1 MTMTAGAAESS
12 GAAISDIGM
21 ISADSH
27 VNEPR
32 DLWSSN
38 LPASLQEQ
46 AMRGLESGEDGSW
59 KLVLDGQHAFM
70 KDMQAEADRL
80 AVLDPDK
87 RIEIMRTDGV
97 AAECIFPTIGL
108 QVWMLESPEGG
119 KASCRIYNDWI
130 FDQLHRRSP
139 RFCCAG
145 LVPTWDVQMALEEV
159 TYIAELGLGALMLPA
174 IATPMWNHKS
184 WLPLWDLIERTG
196 LPVVMHQG
204 TGHDMVR
211 FRGPGAAVA
220 NVMYLQTMAPQVAT
234 LLSTS
239 GILADRPGI
248 HVVFIE
254 YNTGWLAWTMET
266 IDYYDVAFRRY
277 DEFRAS
283 KSNSGN
289 PGVYPDLE
297 HPPSYYARRQVHS
310 TFQSDSIG
318 IRNLAQS
325 GATALMWGNDFPH
338 EEGTYPRSREIV
350 DHLATLIDDPA
361 VARRVFRENA
371 LEVFNF
377 DPAEVT
383 PLR

>member
-1 MTMTAGAAESS
+1 MTTTAEAPSAGS
-12 GAAISDIGM
+12 GLISEIGM

-38 LPASLQEQ
+38 LPASLKAQ
-46 AMRGLESGEDGSW
+46 AMKGLESGEDGSW
-59 KLVLDGQHAFM
+59 KLVLEGQHAFQM
-70 KDMQAEADRL
+70 DMQAEEDRL

-87 RIEIMRTDGV
+87 RIEVMRTDGV
-97 AAECIFPTIGL
+97 AGECIFPTIGL
-108 QVWMLESPEGG
+108 QVWMLQSAEGG
-119 KASCRIYNDWI
+119 QASCRIYNEWI
-130 FDQLHRRSP
+130 YDQLHRRSP

-145 LVPTWDVQMALEEV
+145 LVPTWDVEMAMAEV
-159 TYIAELGLGALMLPA
+159 TFIAELGLGAIMLPA
-174 IATPMWNHKS
+174 VATPMWNHAS
-184 WLPLWDLIERTG
+184 WIPLWDLIERTG

-211 FRGPGAAVA
+211 YRGPGAAVA
-220 NVMYLQTMAPQVAT
+220 NVMFLQTMAPQVAT

-277 DEFRAS
+277 DQFRAS

-297 HPPSYYARRQVHS
+297 HPPSFYARRQIHS

-325 GATALMWGNDFPH
+325 GETALMWGNDFPH
-338 EEGTYPRSREIV
+338 EEGTFPHSRKIV
-350 DHLATLIDDPA
+350 DEQASLIGDPA
-361 VARRVFRENA
+361 IARRVFRENA
-371 LEVFNF
+371 LEVFKF
-377 DPAEVT
+377 DPAQVT
-383 PLR
+383 PL

>member
-1 MTMTAGAAESS
+1 MTKTDPGAQAAE
-12 GAAISDIGM
+12 GAISTIGM

-38 LPASLQEQ
+38 LPPSLREQ

-59 KLVLDGQHAFM
+59 QLVFDGQHAFQQS
-70 KDMQAEADRL
+70 MQAEADRL

-87 RIEIMRTDGV
+87 RIDVMRADGV

-119 KASCRIYNDWI
+119 KASCRIYNEWI
-130 FDQLHRRSP
+130 HDQLHRRSP

-145 LVPTWDVQMALEEV
+145 LVPTWDVEMAIAEA
-159 TYIAELGLGALMLPA
+159 TFIAELGLGAIMLPA
-174 IATPMWNHKS
+174 IVTPMWNHAS
-184 WLPLWDLIERTG
+184 WRPLWDLIAGTG

-204 TGHDMVR
+204 TGHEMVHY
-211 FRGPGAAVA
+211 RGPGAAVA
-220 NVMYLQTMAPQVAT
+220 NLMYLQTMAPQVAT

-239 GILADRPGI
+239 GVLADRPGM

-266 IDYYDVAFRRY
+266 MDYYNVAFRKY
-277 DEFRAS
+277 DEFRDFGS
-283 KSNSGN
+283 RSGN
-289 PGVYPDLE
+289 PSVYPDLA
-297 HPPSYYARRQVHS
+297 HPPSYYARRQIHS

-318 IRNLAQS
+318 IHNLVHT
-325 GATALMWGNDFPH
+325 GETTLMWGNDFPH
-338 EEGTYPRSREIV
+338 EEGTYPHSREIV
-350 DHLATLIDDPA
+350 DRQASLIDDRA
-361 VARRVFRENA
+361 IARRVFRENA
-371 LEVFNF
+371 LEVFGF

-383 PLR
+383 PMS